1 MEITIKTLASPSRK
15 GDENEKE
22 RKKTR
27 MAIAKPFSLHPN
39 VKTKAIAKH
48 FPLHTNAISNS

>member
-27 MAIAKPFSLHPN
+27 MAIAKLFSLHPN
-39 VKTKAIAKH
+39 VKTKAINCKAFCATHKR
-48 FPLHTNAISNS
+48 NK